1 MKSAVINLSYYYELP
16 PYYDS
21 GQAGLYVAVGVI
33 VSSPPLWERIGR
45 TVYGFEFPSSLAEWA
60 GRFFCGRKCSLP
72 TQESN
77 QEVWVFLSHIRSD
90 QASLYMGVMWMFP
103 FELPG
108 RFVSGF

>member
-45 TVYGFEFPSSLAEWA
+45 TVYDFVSFLSCRVSWH
-60 GRFFCGRKCSLP
+60 FFVGISVPYQL
-72 TQESN
+72 ESN
-77 QEVWVFLSHIRSD
+77 QEGL
-90 QASLYMGVMWMFP
+90 GVGIPFP
-103 FELPG
+103 H
-108 RFVSGF
+108 